1 MCIRDRHFT
10 LNKNMFGPDHRMS
23 LSPKELIDSVKEIRD
38 AESSLGSYEKKII
51 NSEKDNRK
59 KLKKSIVAAFNIKK
73 GQIIKGKFIKVKRPG
88 FSPKTYQTNI
98 GAKIASRRTSNETS
112 AADIYLGPVTIKIV
126 AIGTK
131 IIPSIKR

>member
-1 MCIRDRHFT
+1 MHDYFI
-10 LNKNMFGPDHRMS
+10 
-23 LSPKELIDSVKEIRD
+23 IDIEFFIAITFDVIKTEIT
-38 AESSLGSYEKKII
+38 IPPP
-51 NSEKDNRK
+51 
-59 KLKKSIVAAFNIKK
+59 
-73 GQIIKGKFIKVKRPG
+73 IKVKRPG

-131 IIPSIKR
+131 IIPSINR